1 MNFIDKLEYEME
13 KKNIGNLHIL
23 SEKCDIPY
31 TTLKGFYDRGTE
43 KIQRLTLKKLADYFK
58 CTTDYLIYDEIN
70 EPSGTYPELI
80 AKDENAQPIE
90 NPTLERFQIL
100 YDKMKY
106 YPEESQKMLYNVTES
121 IMKEIDEQL
130 DGKE

>member
-1 MNFIDKLEYEME
+1 MNFIDKLEYEMQ